1 MKEQNTTP
9 ENLQNNKKR
18 NLVIGIVSAI
28 ILAIILYFLFY
39 NKQEK
44 TPAENTLTQKD
55 SLKKELYYLIQSED
69 TCHPYSDAKLTE
81 ILSSQFGRTFSRR
94 LIQKYRTELHI
105 LNSYERY
112 K

>member
-55 SLKKELYYLIQSED
+55 SLKKEKPKQMNIQ
-69 TCHPYSDAKLTE
+69 
-81 ILSSQFGRTFSRR
+81 Q
-94 LIQKYRTELHI
+94 
-105 LNSYERY
+105 
-112 K
+112 